1 MNTIERL
8 SHILEDTKMTTEV
21 EIKYEVVWGID
32 VSKDW
37 IDISVDGKV
46 SRVNQTAKEINAFI
60 KSQQGSDKQSL
71 AVLESTGGYERLAV
85 NCLAKSGFMVHVAH
99 PNKVRDYAKARG
111 YLAKTDKL
119 DAMIIEG
126 YGRFIDPADIYQLMS
141 EKELK
146 LRDLSARLAQLKVL
160 HHQEAC
166 RLGMVLDKKINK
178 KIKRSHEMLMK
189 VIERQKEEIEA
200 ELLEV
205 IEADEAL
212 HQKYKLLKSMKGVGP
227 ILAMTLIAD
236 LPELGKLNKK
246 EIAALTGVAP
256 MTKESGKFRGK
267 AMTQHGRNSVRRV
280 LYMAALVAAHHND
293 RFKAFYQKLLAKGKL
308 KKVALV
314 AVMRKMIVTLNAM
327 VQTNTPFKA

>member
-1 MNTIERL
+1 
-8 SHILEDTKMTTEV
+8 MTTEV

-37 IDISVDGKV
+37 IDISINEKV

-60 KSQQGSDKQSL
+60 KNQQESDKQSL

-166 RLGMVLDKKINK
+166 RLGMVSDK
-178 KIKRSHEMLMK
+178 KIKRSHEALMK
-189 VIERQKEEIEA
+189 MIEKQKKEIET
-200 ELLEV
+200 ELLRL
-205 IEADEAL
+205 IESEEAL
-212 HQKYKLLKSMKGVGP
+212 NQKYKLLKSMKGVGP
-227 ILAMTLIAD
+227 VLAMTLIAD

>member
-1 MNTIERL
+1 MT
-8 SHILEDTKMTTEV
+8 TKM

-37 IDISVDGKV
+37 IDISIDRKV
-46 SRVNQTAKEINAFI
+46 TRVKQTTKEINAFI
-60 KSQQGSDKQSL
+60 KDQAEKDKQAL

-85 NCLAKSGFMVHVAH
+85 SCLVQSGFMVHVAH

-111 YLAKTDKL
+111 YVAKTDKL

-126 YGRFIDPADIYQLMS
+126 YGRFIDPADLHTLMS

-146 LRDLSARLAQLKVL
+146 LSDFSARLTQLKVL

-200 ELLEV
+200 VLLEL
-205 IEADEAL
+205 ITSDEAL
-212 HQKYKLLKSMKGVGP
+212 NQKYKLLKSMKGVGP
-227 ILAMTLIAD
+227 VLAMTLIAD

-246 EIAALTGVAP
+246 EIAALVGVAP

-267 AMTQHGRNSVRRV
+267 AMTQHGRESVRRV
-280 LYMAALVAAHHND
+280 LYMAALVATQHNE
-293 RFKAFYQKLLAKGKL
+293 RFKIFYQKLLAKGKL

-327 VQTNTPFKA
+327 VQKNTPFKA